1 MNTKSAKPVFIY
13 WDNSNIYIAAQQV
26 AVEKEGASVRHRVR
40 LHFDN
45 LFELARAGREVGSAH
60 ALGSVPPELNMLWN
74 KLENAGLKVDLQQ
87 RGELSGGEQG
97 VDQALQLRMLQDGF
111 DNNGRPGIVVLLTG
125 DGSGF
130 SRGEGF
136 HATLDRLHKRD
147 WGIEVLSWK
156 HSCNRAMRE
165 WAEDVGIFVEL
176 DEYYNQITF
185 LAPPRPGE
193 SVGPDRFESPID
205 LTTRKMA
212 S

>member
-1 MNTKSAKPVFIY
+1 MNTKSTKPVFIY

-26 AVEKEGASVRHRVR
+26 AIDKEGSTVRHRVR
-40 LHFDN
+40 IHFEN
-45 LFELARAGREVGSAH
+45 LFELARAGREVGSAY

-74 KLENAGLKVDLQQ
+74 KLENAGFKVDLQQ

-111 DNNGRPGIVVLLTG
+111 DNNGSPGVIVLLTG

-130 SRGEGF
+130 SQGEGF
-136 HATLDRLHKRD
+136 HATLERLYKRG

-156 HSCNRAMRE
+156 HSCNRSMHE
-165 WAEDVGIFVEL
+165 WAKDVGVFVEL
-176 DEYYNQITF
+176 DEYYDQVTF

-193 SVGPDRFESPID
+193 SAGPDRFESPLD
-205 LTTRKMA
+205 LTNRKMA